1 MTASTLVYSET
12 HLQPTAHS
20 FACFHVYDLLLLL
33 QQPPEQ
39 SQWWAGPHVQ
49 FTALS
54 ECDSHDLELPLAP
67 VCKYVTIMIRID
79 DRTFWFHCL
88 AKGTEG
94 EICWIWTFVWFWHQ
108 RWYVGKWIFFFAA
121 GFSFTLLFVTAQ
133 SSAQWRRPFQGR
145 EIIDLMEKF
154 SCSYPLGELC

>member
-1 MTASTLVYSET
+1 MTVCWTSKILFRWPFPRYFMVNSLPA
-12 HLQPTAHS
+12 QS

-39 SQWWAGPHVQ
+39 SHWWAGPLVH

-54 ECDSHDLELPLAP
+54 ECDSRDLELPLAP

-79 DRTFWFHCL
+79 DRTLWFHCL
-88 AKGTEG
+88 ARGTGG

-108 RWYVGKWIFFFAA
+108 RWYVGKWVSFFAA
-121 GFSFTLLFVTAQ
+121 GFPPSTFVCNR
-133 SSAQWRRPFQGR
+133 SARGSMGAT
-145 EIIDLMEKF
+145 I
-154 SCSYPLGELC
+154 LGSGNHRFEGKV